1 MKSNSLWAIIILGGF
16 IGLFFWLRT
25 IDWVGMFDIEKH
37 TRDTEEKLGD
47 LFWEHL
53 GDEGDQITDTL
64 TIAAMDTMVSRIC
77 SANAIPREHIKVHVF
92 RADVVNAFAMP
103 GGHLVVN
110 SALIEDCKNPEQL
123 CGVLAHEIAHIEL
136 RHVMKKLVREVGMS
150 VLVNMTTGG
159 GDGGQVGEVVGALS
173 SKAFDRD
180 MEREADMKGLD
191 YLVNAHIDPHPF
203 ADFLYLT
210 GDGESEE
217 AFEWLSTHPSSKE
230 RKEYVLEEIGKHTLS
245 NESVMHPTTWER
257 LKESVATKDTTSVHE
272 I

>member
-25 IDWVGMFDIEKH
+25 IDWVGMFDIDKH
-37 TRDTEEKLGD
+37 TRETEEKLGD

-53 GDEGDQITDTL
+53 GDEGDQITDSL
-64 TIAAMDTMVSRIC
+64 TVAAMDTMVSRIC
-77 SANAIPREHIKVHVF
+77 SANSIPREHIKVHVF

-110 SALIEDCKNPEQL
+110 SALIADCKNPEQL

-150 VLVNMTTGG
+150 LLVNMTTGG
-159 GDGGQVGEVVGALS
+159 GDGGQIGEMVGALS

-180 MEREADMKGLD
+180 MEREADLKGLE

-230 RKEYVLEEIGKHTLS
+230 RMEYVLEEIGKRQF
-245 NESVMHPTTWER
+245 EVKPVIAAATWEE
-257 LKESVATKDTTSVHE
+257 LKTNMQTEETTNYQ
-272 I
+272 

>member
-53 GDEGDQITDTL
+53 GDEGNQITDSL
-64 TIAAMDTMVSRIC
+64 TVAAMDTMVSSIC
-77 SANAIPREHIKVHVF
+77 SANAIPRDHIKVHVF

-136 RHVMKKLVREVGMS
+136 HHVMKKLVREVGMS

-191 YLVNAHIDPHPF
+191 YLMNAHIDPHPF

-230 RKEYVLEEIGKHTLS
+230 RMEYVLEEIGKRQF
-245 NESVMHPTTWER
+245 EVKPIIAAATWEE
-257 LKESVATKDTTSVHE
+257 LKTNMQTEVTTNYQ
-272 I
+272 

>member
-53 GDEGDQITDTL
+53 GDEGNQITDSL
-64 TIAAMDTMVSRIC
+64 TVAAMDTMVSSIC
-77 SANAIPREHIKVHVF
+77 SANAIPRDHIKVHVF

-136 RHVMKKLVREVGMS
+136 HHVMKKLVREVGMS

-191 YLVNAHIDPHPF
+191 YLMNAHIDPHPF

-230 RKEYVLEEIGKHTLS
+230 RMEYVLEEIGKRQF
-245 NESVMHPTTWER
+245 EVKPVIAAATWEG
-257 LKESVATKDTTSVHE
+257 LKTNMQTEDTTNYQ
-272 I
+272 

>member
-53 GDEGDQITDTL
+53 GDEGNQITDSL
-64 TIAAMDTMVSRIC
+64 TVAAMDTMVSSIC
-77 SANAIPREHIKVHVF
+77 SANAIPRDHIKVHVF

-136 RHVMKKLVREVGMS
+136 HHVMKKLVREVGMS

-191 YLVNAHIDPHPF
+191 YLMNAHIDPHPF

-230 RKEYVLEEIGKHTLS
+230 RMEYVLEEIGKRQF
-245 NESVMHPTTWER
+245 EVKPIIAAATWEE
-257 LKESVATKDTTSVHE
+257 LKTNMQTEDTTNYQ
-272 I
+272 

>member
-1 MKSNSLWAIIILGGF
+1 MKSNSLWAIVILGGF
-16 IGLFFWLRT
+16 VALFFWLRS
-25 IDWVGMFDIEKH
+25 IDWVGMFDLEKH

-53 GDEGDQITDTL
+53 GDEGEQITDTL
-64 TIAAMDTMVSRIC
+64 TVASMDSLVSRLC
-77 SANAIPREHIKVHVF
+77 DANGIPRDHVKVHVF

-110 SALIEDCKNPEQL
+110 SALIEDCKSPEQL

-136 RHVMKKLVREVGMS
+136 RHVMKKLVREVSMS
-150 VLVNMTTGG
+150 VLVNITTGG
-159 GDGGQVGEVVGALS
+159 GDGGQIGEVVGALS

-180 MEREADMKGLD
+180 MEREADMKAVD
-191 YLVNAHIDPHPF
+191 YLTNASIDPHPF

-210 GDGESEE
+210 GNGESEE

-230 RKEYVLEEIGKHTLS
+230 RMDYVLEEIGKRQFDVTPVIAVSTWEKLKEKMGVGDTLS
-245 NESVMHPTTWER
+245 LN
-257 LKESVATKDTTSVHE
+257 
-272 I
+272 

>member
-53 GDEGDQITDTL
+53 GDEGNQITDSL
-64 TIAAMDTMVSRIC
+64 TVAAMDTMVSSIC
-77 SANAIPREHIKVHVF
+77 SANAIPRDHIKVHVF

-136 RHVMKKLVREVGMS
+136 HHVMKKLVREVGMS

-230 RKEYVLEEIGKHTLS
+230 RMEYVLEEIGKRQF
-245 NESVMHPTTWER
+245 EVKPIIAAATWEE
-257 LKESVATKDTTSVHE
+257 LKTNMQTEDTTNYQ
-272 I
+272 

>member
-53 GDEGDQITDTL
+53 GDEGNQITDSL
-64 TIAAMDTMVSRIC
+64 TVAAMDTMVSSIC
-77 SANAIPREHIKVHVF
+77 SANAIPRDHIKVHVF

-110 SALIEDCKNPEQL
+110 SALIADCKNPEQL

-191 YLVNAHIDPHPF
+191 YLMNAHIDPHPF

-230 RKEYVLEEIGKHTLS
+230 RMEYVLEEIGKRQF
-245 NESVMHPTTWER
+245 EVKPIIAAATWEE
-257 LKESVATKDTTSVHE
+257 LKTNMQTEVTTNYQ
-272 I
+272 

>member
-53 GDEGDQITDTL
+53 GDEGNQITDSL
-64 TIAAMDTMVSRIC
+64 TVAAMDTMVSRIC

-110 SALIEDCKNPEQL
+110 SALIADCKNPEQL

-191 YLVNAHIDPHPF
+191 YLMNAHIDPHPF

-230 RKEYVLEEIGKHTLS
+230 RMEYVLEEIGKRQF
-245 NESVMHPTTWER
+245 EVKPIIAAATWEE
-257 LKESVATKDTTSVHE
+257 LKTNMQTEDTTNYQ
-272 I
+272 

>member
-64 TIAAMDTMVSRIC
+64 TIAAMDTLVSRIC
-77 SANAIPREHIKVHVF
+77 SANAIPREHIKLHVF

-191 YLVNAHIDPHPF
+191 YLMNAHIDPHPF

-230 RKEYVLEEIGKHTLS
+230 RMEYVLEEIGKRQF
-245 NESVMHPTTWER
+245 EVKPVIAAATWEE
-257 LKESVATKDTTSVHE
+257 LKTNMQTEDTTNYQ
-272 I
+272 

>member
-1 MKSNSLWAIIILGGF
+1 MKSNSLWAIVILGGF
-16 IGLFFWLRT
+16 VALFFWLRSV
-25 IDWVGMFDIEKH
+25 DWVGMFDLEKH

-64 TIAAMDTMVSRIC
+64 TVGAMDSLVSRIC
-77 SANAIPREHIKVHVF
+77 DSNGIPREHIKVHVF

-230 RKEYVLEEIGKHTLS
+230 RMEYVLEEIGKRQF
-245 NESVMHPTTWER
+245 EVKPVIAAATWEE
-257 LKESVATKDTTSVHE
+257 LKTNMKTENTTVPQ
-272 I
+272 